1 MEPLG
6 GDRVGDIDGVT
17 TPAALCSRFW
27 CLAEDVEDGSLGDSL
42 DASKISPEVYRRRSP
57 EVTSSQSLR
66 PEGTVSAG
74 GSGLSNGQGVQQL
87 QHSRFEAGG
96 SSSQGGREGDWR
108 RDDGFANQ
116 GFGGFDEGYYEGHN
130 GFNGGGNRYQ
140 RRFNNTENPPPNL
153 NAQVTNATKL
163 VALASVGS
171 DASLGSQMTA
181 SSAENVV
188 NNLSARAQ
196 KKIDKVQCLRCG
208 EYGHFADACNATLSL
223 YCEKTSH
230 ESKDCP
236 LHAMPKP
243 VAITYGVSRNG
254 LMFLEV
260 PASSEVTFKYDSGKL
275 GKISV
280 TGGNLSAE
288 QIVNELEWIIPCSL
302 IGKTKEVDM
311 AFTRTHSMARMLV
324 EVTRVELIP
333 TTTVDHTYDGE
344 GYGLIFKVEGEQL
357 NDKPDVHMQDA
368 HAPEDSKDGEGKG
381 KDDKTTDPK
390 SGPAKSTLDVNPT
403 LPKANNVPAMQAQ
416 NLSLPVLRVGQIDY
430 YDSVHS
436 KLVSRSEN
444 KVLKIVPRRL
454 WGDSALEDDDS
465 LPSPLPRLVMESDVE
480 VSVQVAPQA
489 ENSEVVVAAVEES
502 GVLLPAA
509 GSPAEFAP
517 AAENLDV
524 FLPAAGSDDVCV
536 STAKDEIGVHATEDC
551 GVLRPAAGSPTP
563 AVEILDVCSTASA
576 FVAKDMAVS
585 LPAAGN
591 SAKSS

>member
-1 MEPLG
+1 MAGREMQPPRAGVPPAPSNPPLRQPVLPRSTPDRNEPG
-6 GDRVGDIDGVT
+6 
-17 TPAALCSRFW
+17 
-27 CLAEDVEDGSLGDSL
+27 
-42 DASKISPEVYRRRSP
+42 
-57 EVTSSQSLR
+57 R

-74 GSGLSNGQGVQQL
+74 GSSLSNGQGVQQL
-87 QHSRFEAGG
+87 QYSRFEAAG
-96 SSSQGGREGDWR
+96 SLSQGGREGDWK

-130 GFNGGGNRYQ
+130 GYGAMNRGNFRPRPYNNYRQNWNRGYDNSFRGGNANRFNGGVNRYQ
-140 RRFNNTENPPPNL
+140 RRFNNSENPPPNL
-153 NAQVTNATKL
+153 NAQVTDATKL
-163 VALASVGS
+163 VALASVES

-208 EYGHFADACNATLSL
+208 EYGHFADACNATLCL

-254 LMFLEV
+254 LMFHEV
-260 PASSEVTFKYDSGKL
+260 PASSEVTFKHDSGKL

-357 NDKPDVHMQDA
+357 KDKPDVHMKDA
-368 HAPEDSKDGEGKG
+368 HPPEDSNDGEGKG
-381 KDDKTTDPK
+381 K
-390 SGPAKSTLDVNPT
+390 
-403 LPKANNVPAMQAQ
+403 
-416 NLSLPVLRVGQIDY
+416 
-430 YDSVHS
+430 
-436 KLVSRSEN
+436 
-444 KVLKIVPRRL
+444 
-454 WGDSALEDDDS
+454 
-465 LPSPLPRLVMESDVE
+465 
-480 VSVQVAPQA
+480 
-489 ENSEVVVAAVEES
+489 
-502 GVLLPAA
+502 
-509 GSPAEFAP
+509 
-517 AAENLDV
+517 
-524 FLPAAGSDDVCV
+524 
-536 STAKDEIGVHATEDC
+536 
-551 GVLRPAAGSPTP
+551 
-563 AVEILDVCSTASA
+563 
-576 FVAKDMAVS
+576 
-585 LPAAGN
+585 
-591 SAKSS
+591 